1 MRICV
6 LLLAVGFVG
15 CAGEAR
21 MARYFEAHLEAEI
34 AALIARGTP
43 RSLATAAVLLNFKT
57 DSRSPTLIDRAVA
70 MAPADAK
77 LIYLQWGECARHQ
90 CADEQKIIEHLKA
103 ADPGNGL
110 AWLPEL
116 NAARER
122 KSEAEITQLLATIG
136 ATRGLSFY
144 WNPLNVMMVDALN
157 ENVPPEDRA
166 APGEN
171 LSARGVTVIGV
182 LAALAIPPLQSL
194 GKSCRL
200 DQFDQLG
207 RRAACEAMTARLSES
222 DTVIMQGL
230 GISIQQKWWPEGSP
244 ERERLREQRRQ
255 YDYLVEESTRPRFF
269 GMNRDWA
276 ARFEAMR
283 NFRSE
288 ADVERAMLIFHHE
301 PLERPVNWKDPYPHG
316 E

>member
-21 MARYFEAHLEAEI
+21 TARDFEAHREAEV
-34 AALIARGTP
+34 AALIARATP
-43 RSLATAAVLLNFKT
+43 QSLATAAVLLNFKT
-57 DSRSPTLIDRAVA
+57 DSQSLTLINRAVG

-77 LIYLQWGECARHQ
+77 LIYVQWRECAQHK

-103 ADPGNGL
+103 ADPENGL

-116 NAARER
+116 DAARER
-122 KSEAEITQLLATIG
+122 NSESEMTRLLATIG

-144 WNPLNVMMVDALN
+144 WNPLNVMMVDALS
-157 ENVPPEDRA
+157 ENVPSHDRA
-166 APGEN
+166 V
-171 LSARGVTVIGV
+171 RGKSHDIVAVIGV
-182 LAALAIPPLQSL
+182 LAAVAIPPLQSL

-200 DQFDQLG
+200 DQFDQTG
-207 RRAACEAMTARLSES
+207 RRTACEAMTARLSES

-230 GISIQQKWWPEGSP
+230 GISIQQEWWPEGNP
-244 ERERLREQRRQ
+244 ERERLRAQRRQ
-255 YDYLVEESTRPRFF
+255 YYYLLDESSRPRIFR
-269 GMNRDWA
+269 MNADWS
-276 ARFEAMR
+276 ARLEAMR

-288 ADVERAMLIFHHE
+288 ADVERAMLIFYHE
-301 PLERPVNWKDPYPHG
+301 PLERPVNWKDPYPHF